1 MNKRITL
8 VAALILSFNASYG
21 QETKKE
27 NTQEKQIEAVSIIKT
42 KKAVE
47 QKADRTIYDFSEQP
61 SLNSGN
67 TLEGLQKIPG
77 LVVSEMAGMIYQG
90 KALDVYMDGRPLN
103 IYSTQL
109 TAYLEGLPANSI
121 EKIEIITQPGAEF
134 PATSGG
140 AIINIITSRSAK
152 SYLSAT
158 YAGGYRFSNYD
169 HYRSKFNNNLTLNSK
184 NKWFGWQLN
193 VGQAYNEGE
202 TKSTIDEISRLYN
215 DNINRNQFLRS
226 AFTFDIRQDR
236 LLLNYNLTYGSV
248 DRYVDGYSLFEGKE
262 STSKDKIDQTSR
274 RNEVT
279 ATYQK
284 KFTDKGKK
292 LEFKGAYT
300 NFNNDFGQ
308 GREDITPVP
317 LAMRNVLSNGSN
329 QNVYNL
335 RVDYAQPLKILD
347 EGKISLGAY
356 YDQLDFTAES
366 FNKENLDYKSRTTAF
381 YSEAS
386 ATKGKL
392 DFVLGLRGEYYNI
405 NGTSLNFDNGNYDNL
420 VPFDKF
426 KVFPNASIQYNI
438 IPKIAF
444 FNVNYNKKITLPS
457 VSNLNPNNTRFGN
470 QNINFTGNPN
480 LQPTIFDNFE
490 VKLSALNYAFIGYN
504 FTSTKNQVVQIV
516 QRKGDNI
523 LQTSDNLDRMKT
535 HNFNVGFP
543 VPFAIFNT
551 PFKDIMKM
559 DMNPDKVSFLFL
571 YGSYQFQEIDKIIN
585 PKGYWTYNVTGQFIL
600 PYKTKFIANYTYLT
614 KGNEY
619 FFYPNKSF
627 YNTLNLSLSRKFNKE
642 RMTLTLYAN
651 DVFNTV
657 ETNLRS
663 INDTPNVFIRNK
675 NDTRNFGLSFTY
687 KIPTKNKLAKV
698 EQNALS
704 GETSSKDDNGNLG
717 K

>member
-121 EKIEIITQPGAEF
+121 ERIEIITQPGAEF

-140 AIINIITSRSAK
+140 AIINIITSKSAK

-169 HYRSKFNNNLTLNSK
+169 HYRSKFNNSLTLNSK
-184 NKWFGWQLN
+184 NRWFGWQLN
-193 VGQAYNEGE
+193 VGQSYTESE
-202 TKSTIDEISRLYN
+202 TKSATDELLKIYN

-226 AFTFDIRQDR
+226 AFTFDIGADR
-236 LLLNYNLTYGSV
+236 LLLNYNITYGSV
-248 DRYVDGYSLFEGKE
+248 DRYADVYSLSEGQE
-262 STSKDKIDQTSR
+262 STSKDKVDQTSR

-284 KFTDKGKK
+284 KFADKGKK

-308 GREDITPVP
+308 DSQTISP
-317 LAMRNVLSNGSN
+317 LLSEMKNKEKNGSN
-329 QNVYNL
+329 QNVYNF
-335 RVDYAQPLKILD
+335 RVDYAQPIQILD

-356 YDQLDFTAES
+356 YDQVEFTAER
-366 FNKENLDYKSRTTAF
+366 FGQVNLDYKSKTTAF

-405 NGTSLNFDNGNYDNL
+405 NGTSLNLKNNYDNL
-420 VPFDKF
+420 VPFEKF

-457 VSNLNPNNTRFGN
+457 VSNLNPNNTRFINGN
-470 QNINFTGNPN
+470 IDFTGNPN

-504 FTSTKNQVVQIV
+504 FTNIKNQVVQVV
-516 QRKGDNI
+516 QRKDDRI

-559 DMNPDKVSFLFL
+559 DMNPDKVSFVFL
-571 YGSYQFQEIDKIIN
+571 YASYQFQQIDQIIN
-585 PKGYWTYNVTGQFIL
+585 PKGYWTYNATGQFIL

-663 INDTPNVFIRNK
+663 ISNTPNVFIRNK

-704 GETSSKDDNGNLG
+704 GDTTPKDDSGSLV